1 MADFF
6 DIAYTPTV
14 LGLQDRRGSRGLY
27 GDIEASPLA
36 DADAGSLTSHELTAD
51 EVELITGRDSL
62 YLATVGENGWPYVQH
77 RGGQPGFVHQ
87 LDAHTIGW
95 VERSGN
101 RQYIGTGNIAA
112 NGRVAAILVDY
123 PTRRRL
129 KLYGLATHHTDP
141 SPELVERLGGTDVR
155 IDGAITIRVLA
166 TNWNCPKF
174 ITPRFTEDQIT
185 EQVVEPLQAALEQ
198 RDARIVDL
206 QDQLAG
212 LEAQLA
218 ELRGAS

>member
-27 GDIEASPLA
+27 GGIEASPLA

-62 YLATVGENGWPYVQH
+62 YLASVGENGWPYVQH

-95 VERSGN
+95 VERTGN
-101 RQYIGTGNIAA
+101 RQYVGTGNVSGD
-112 NGRVAAILVDY
+112 GRVALILMDY
-123 PTRRRL
+123 PSRTRL
-129 KLYGLATHHTDP
+129 KIWGRATHHPDP
-141 SPELVERLGGTDVR
+141 SPELLERLGAEGIR
-155 IDGAITIRVLA
+155 ADGAITIEVVA
-166 TNWNCPKF
+166 TAWNCPKY
-174 ITPRFTEDQIT
+174 ITPRFTEA
-185 EQVVEPLQAALEQ
+185 QVAQVTRPLV
-198 RDARIVDL
+198 DRI
-206 QDQLAG
+206 
-212 LEAQLA
+212 A
-218 ELRGAS
+218 ELEDELERLRG